1 MSFALVSS
9 PCNWSHSSSHHFLA
23 QFPSGLLF
31 PFPSFVILPVCS
43 LFFHDKQD
51 LVMSIPWLKTFDD
64 VPLSTGPS
72 WTLYCDNQD
81 STMWVHMPLQSHFL
95 LLASLLPAHQSM
107 RCSANTPS
115 TVRPLWHCKAVCV
128 SLRSHQIFS
137 REVAK
142 RPTFNVKNL
151 YPEESLFPLC
161 IISFLFILCKWH
173 IYQCSP
179 VDI

>member
-9 PCNWSHSSSHHFLA
+9 PCNWSHSSSHRFLA

-31 PFPSFVILPVCS
+31 PCPSFLMLPVCS

-51 LVMSIPWLKTFDD
+51 LVMSVPWLKTFDD

-115 TVRPLWHCKAVCV
+115 TVRPLWLCSSVFHYGLIK
-128 SLRSHQIFS
+128 FS
-137 REVAK
+137 PEKFLKDQLSMSRISTQK
-142 RPTFNVKNL
+142 NTF
-151 YPEESLFPLC
+151 FLC
-161 IISFLFILCKWH
+161 A
-173 IYQCSP
+173 
-179 VDI
+179 